1 MSFKKLE
8 IWQIANELVVKIH
21 RMILH
26 ELPAFEMYEEGSQIR
41 RSSKSV
47 KSLIVEGYGRRAY
60 KQDFLK
66 FLVHSVASNDETIDH
81 LENLYNTESLTN
93 KPLYSELHEQLEILG
108 RKLNNFINA
117 VQEKHNIIFEPES
130 IYQIRDDDVLLP

>member
-1 MSFKKLE
+1 MSYKKLE

-21 RMILH
+21 KMTLH
-26 ELPAFEMYEEGSQIR
+26 ELPSFEMYEEGSQIR
-41 RSSKSV
+41 RSSKSA
-47 KSLIVEGYGRRAY
+47 KSLIVEGYGRRVY

-81 LENLYNTESLTN
+81 LENLHNTESLTN
-93 KPLYSELHEQLEILG
+93 NPLYSELHEQLELLE

-117 VQEKHNIIFEPES
+117 VQEKHNIVNEAEPT
-130 IYQIRDDDVLLP
+130 YQLRDDDYLAP